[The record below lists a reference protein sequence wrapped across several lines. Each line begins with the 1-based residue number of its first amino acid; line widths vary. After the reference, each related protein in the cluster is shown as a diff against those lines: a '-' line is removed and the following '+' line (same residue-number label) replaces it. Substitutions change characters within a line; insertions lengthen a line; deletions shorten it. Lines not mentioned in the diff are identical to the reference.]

1 MMNMIHHFR
10 AVVLVFLLFCAE
22 LATAVTFRSQ
32 ELKALAGR
40 AGITT
45 AGLAEGYNY
54 TQVGGRRVYVRV
66 SGGRIDNIGYDL
78 FSDMIRGD
86 GSQRV
91 LTDFLE
97 RYFLL
102 LNYPPADHSV
112 KHILRDD
119 RFKFVYGSMATVATL
134 HPGDGFGYS
143 SDDKTYVA
151 TWTRNGQELLTV
163 TFPME
168 YQLLMGVSKSEAEDG
183 FEYELKHQQL
193 TSREQKDP
201 DVAALTPSAQPFYY
215 THEGGWYLKKNINAS
230 TYYCRKSDQRYQLVS
245 DVSHPAETA
254 ANMMLSGD
262 EPPAG
267 ISDLRIVEDCG
278 YTSVDDEFRGELHNQ
293 FGLPPFPLL
302 PTASLLCRL
311 LNGWD
316 FEEASALRQVE
327 KSQLPMLFIHGDSDT
342 FVPTEMV
349 YRLYDAKPG
358 KKELWVTRGSG
369 HAQSYLDHREEYVR
383 HVADFLNRS
392 FQ

>member
-262 EPPAG
+262 VSGDYQMDVTQILYGFKNKQFSVPLRQWIAHCEATGCTLYFG
-267 ISDLRIVEDCG
+267 IE
-278 YTSVDDEFRGELHNQ
+278 SVDYNEVQASVFAVNEQEYYNHVLFVIIPLSVIDSRQGTVKARMHTYVPMHN
-293 FGLPPFPLL
+293 
-302 PTASLLCRL
+302 
-311 LNGWD
+311 
-316 FEEASALRQVE
+316 AL
-327 KSQLPMLFIHGDSDT
+327 MLTRNHKNER
-342 FVPTEMV
+342 V
-349 YRLYDAKPG
+349 RN
-358 KKELWVTRGSG
+358 KKIYE
-369 HAQSYLDHREEYVR
+369 
-383 HVADFLNRS
+383 
-392 FQ
+392 

>member
-1 MMNMIHHFR
+1 MIHHFR

-262 EPPAG
+262 VSGDYQMDVTQILYGFKNKQFSVPLRQWIAHCEATGCTLYFG
-267 ISDLRIVEDCG
+267 IE
-278 YTSVDDEFRGELHNQ
+278 SVDYNEVQASVFAVNEQEYYNHVLFVIIPLSVIDSRQGTVKARMHTYVPMHN
-293 FGLPPFPLL
+293 
-302 PTASLLCRL
+302 
-311 LNGWD
+311 
-316 FEEASALRQVE
+316 AL
-327 KSQLPMLFIHGDSDT
+327 MLTRNHKNER
-342 FVPTEMV
+342 V
-349 YRLYDAKPG
+349 RN
-358 KKELWVTRGSG
+358 KKIYE
-369 HAQSYLDHREEYVR
+369 
-383 HVADFLNRS
+383 
-392 FQ
+392 

>member
-22 LATAVTFRSQ
+22 FATAVTFRSQ

-45 AGLAEGYNY
+45 TGLAEGYNY

-66 SGGRIDNIGYDL
+66 SGGRIDNIGYDI
-78 FSDMIRGD
+78 FSGMIRGD

-193 TSREQKDP
+193 TSREQKEP
-201 DVAALTPSAQPFYY
+201 NVAALTPSAQPFYY

-262 EPPAG
+262 VSGDYQMDVTQILYGFKNKQFSVPLRQWIAHCEATGCTLYFG
-267 ISDLRIVEDCG
+267 IE
-278 YTSVDDEFRGELHNQ
+278 SVDYNEVQASVFAVNEQEYYNHVLFVTIPLSVIDSRQGTVKARMHTYVPMHN
-293 FGLPPFPLL
+293 
-302 PTASLLCRL
+302 
-311 LNGWD
+311 
-316 FEEASALRQVE
+316 AL
-327 KSQLPMLFIHGDSDT
+327 MLTRNHKNER
-342 FVPTEMV
+342 V
-349 YRLYDAKPG
+349 RN
-358 KKELWVTRGSG
+358 KKIYE
-369 HAQSYLDHREEYVR
+369 
-383 HVADFLNRS
+383 
-392 FQ
+392 